1 MAGKI
6 IIAGATGFIG
16 KALSRHFLDH
26 GQDVFG
32 LLPPG
37 HNDADC
43 LAPGV
48 RPLVLVGDGDNSLR
62 IAIANANA
70 DVIVNAAAAGVRRD
84 RHDAD
89 HLVNANIRFPCRLLT
104 AAAAVG
110 TAKFIHL
117 GSYFEYAES
126 AEKTALAETAPLTSF
141 NLYGAAKAGGTL
153 VLQTLARRLDVALTV
168 LRLFQVYGPDEPT
181 GRLTP
186 YLIKRLSLGNQ
197 VELRSYNKVRD
208 FVYIGDITVAV
219 EAAIN
224 ALTTSDATGIYNV
237 CSGRATTIGAFATTA
252 ADLMGQPHELLT
264 FDAVADPEA
273 EMFHAVGAPEA
284 FHRLT
289 GWTASTTLEDGLAAC
304 IAAWQ
309 REHR

>member
-1 MAGKI
+1 MAGKV
-6 IIAGATGFIG
+6 IIAGATGYIG
-16 KALSRHFLDH
+16 NALSRHFLEH

-37 HNDADC
+37 HNDTDC

-70 DVIVNAAAAGVRRD
+70 DVIVNAAAAGVRRH
-84 RHDAD
+84 RHDVN
-89 HLVNANIRFPCRLLT
+89 HLVNGNIRFPCQLLT

-110 TAKFIHL
+110 TARFIQL
-117 GSYFEYAES
+117 GSWFEYAES
-126 AEKTALAETAPLTSF
+126 AQETALAETAPLTSF

-153 VLQTLARRLDVALTV
+153 VLQALARRLDVSLMV
-168 LRLFQVYGPDEPT
+168 LRLFHVYGPDEPP

-186 YLIKRLSLGNQ
+186 YLIERLSLGSK
-197 VELRSYNKVRD
+197 VELRSCNKARD
-208 FVYIGDITVAV
+208 FVYIGDIAVAV
-219 EAAIN
+219 EAAID
-224 ALTTSDATGIYNV
+224 ALKTSDATGIYNV
-237 CSGRATTIGAFATTA
+237 CSGRVTTIGTFAKTA
-252 ADLMGQPHELLT
+252 ADLMGQPRELLT
-264 FDAVADPEA
+264 FGAVADHED

-289 GWTASTTLEDGLAAC
+289 GWTASTRLVDGLAAC

-309 REHR
+309 REHT